1 MQDGEP
7 SAPLRLRLLGG
18 VGATRDGAELD
29 LGGRRQR
36 AVLALLALA
45 RGGVVPADRLIDLV
59 WGEEPPPS
67 ASGGLQAYV
76 SHLRRQLQPGR
87 SPRDPDAVLVSS
99 PPGYALRLP
108 PDAVDAWLL
117 ERLVREGTSLAASD
131 PAAAVATLSSALAL
145 WRGPALAEYAGEPWA
160 DGEAARLA
168 ELRSVAREQL
178 LTARLQ
184 AGEAAL
190 LVPELEALVA
200 EEPLREERWR
210 LLVLALYRASRQADA
225 LAALRRARA
234 VLAEELGVDPG
245 PVLRGLE
252 AEVLAQSPG
261 LAAPAAPQARPA
273 ARQQV
278 TAGHASVPEQQRTA
292 PRAPAEQLLER
303 ARELAVL
310 EGALQDVRE
319 GAGRLVVIEGPA
331 GIGKT
336 RLMAETRR
344 RAGELG
350 AATLLARGSELER
363 EFAFG
368 VARQLFEARLAD
380 PASRERALAG
390 AAATAGTVFDGLAE
404 AGPVTADASFA
415 ALHGLYWLAVNLTA
429 DGPLVLAVD
438 DLQWCDAGSLRFLA
452 YLARRLEGL
461 PLLVVATLRTGERHA
476 EQALL
481 GEITGDAAAIAVRPR
496 ALTPDGTRD
505 LVRRRLSPDAD
516 DAFCAVCHSTTSGN
530 PLLLRQLLGALEAD
544 AVRPDAAHADVVRAI
559 GSRAVSSMV
568 LLRLSRQPGPALA
581 VARALAVLGDGASL
595 PAVAALAGLPEAETA
610 AVAAG
615 LARTEILRAEPPLG
629 FVHPLVRDAVY
640 GDLPPGERELHHER
654 AARALEA
661 VGATDEQVAA
671 HLLHVPGRADPW
683 ALEVLL
689 RAGAGAGSRGAP
701 DAASTYLRRAL
712 QEPPPAGRRARVLLE
727 LGKLETS
734 WDGLAA
740 AAHLRE
746 AYDLFTD
753 PADRAVA
760 ARELAWSLFFVGGLG
775 EASAFARRAAA
786 ELPADMVDE
795 RQALVALERAGGA
808 VHSLD
813 PVEWALYDPP
823 PILGDGPGA
832 RMLEAITTWE
842 RTCRCFPAAECAASA
857 EHALADGKLQQVDNG
872 LVWVGAI
879 VTLALADRDEE
890 SSLWESTLRQ
900 AYERGSLFTA
910 LTVSLWRGYSLLR
923 QGDLP
928 EAEAHLRTSVEQTL
942 AWAPTSGIGMS
953 YSLGWLAMTR
963 FEQGDTDGA
972 WATLRRDLPV
982 SGDGT
987 KVLATARAEL
997 LLAAGRHAEALEAA
1011 EEAAAGSSFM
1021 DNPGWRPWR
1030 SLRARALV
1038 GLGRADEALAL
1049 AADELALA
1057 RRWGSASV
1065 VGSSLRVA
1073 GELAGDSGALAEAA
1087 TLLAGSP
1094 ARLEHGK
1101 ALLALGEALL
1111 AGDPRPA
1118 REHLLAAVRVA
1129 DGCSALR
1136 LRRRAE
1142 EALARAG
1149 APAPPRTASS
1159 TTTRLERE
1167 ILRHVEQGRSENEVA
1182 QALFLT
1188 PAGVRARLAAIDA
1201 RRGAGMSAAAEG

>member
-1 MQDGEP
+1 MDEKEP
-7 SAPLRLRLLGG
+7 VAPVSLRLLGG
-18 VGATRDGAELD
+18 VGATRGGEELD

-45 RGGVVPADRLIDLV
+45 RGGVVPAERMIALV
-59 WGEEPPPS
+59 WGHEPPPS
-67 ASGGLQAYV
+67 AAGGLQAYV

-108 PDAVDAWLL
+108 PDAVDAWRL
-117 ERLVREGTSLAASD
+117 ERLIREGTALVDTGPELAAGR
-131 PAAAVATLSSALAL
+131 LEEALRL

-178 LTARLQ
+178 AAARLH

-190 LVPELEALVA
+190 LVPELEALVT

-245 PVLRGLE
+245 PALRALE

-261 LAAPAAPQARPA
+261 LAAPGRPPSREPVAPVASWPPGQLPGSAR
-273 ARQQV
+273 RS
-278 TAGHASVPEQQRTA
+278 AS
-292 PRAPAEQLLER
+292 PREQLIER
-303 ARELAVL
+303 GRELALLDAALDDVL
-310 EGALQDVRE
+310 D
-319 GAGRLVVIEGPA
+319 GAGRLVVLEGPA

-336 RLMAETRR
+336 RLLTEARR
-344 RAGELG
+344 RAADRG
-350 AATLLARGSELER
+350 ACVLLARGSELER

-368 VARQLFEARLAD
+368 VARQLFEGRLAD
-380 PASRERALAG
+380 PAVRGRALAG
-390 AAATAGTVFDGLAE
+390 AAATAGTVFDGLGGT
-404 AGPVTADASFA
+404 GPVTADASFA
-415 ALHGLYWLAVNLTA
+415 ALHGLYWLTVNLTA
-429 DGPLVLAVD
+429 DSPVVLAID

-461 PLLVVATLRTGERHA
+461 PLLLVGTLRTGERHA
-476 EQALL
+476 EHALL
-481 GEITGDAAAIAVRPR
+481 GELTGDAAATAVRPR
-496 ALTPDGTRD
+496 ALTASGTRD
-505 LVRRRLSPDAD
+505 LVRQRLSPDAD
-516 DAFCAVCHSTTSGN
+516 DAFCAVCHQTTSGN

-544 AVRPDAAHADVVRAI
+544 GVRPDAAHADVVRAI

-568 LLRLSRQPGPALA
+568 LLRLARQPGAALA
-581 VARALAVLGDGASL
+581 VARALAVLGDGAAL

-610 AVAAG
+610 AAAAA

-661 VGATDEQVAA
+661 VGASDEQVAA

-712 QEPPPAGRRARVLLE
+712 QEPPPAGRRAQVLLE
-727 LGKLETS
+727 LGRLETS

-746 AYDLFTD
+746 AYDLLTD
-753 PADRAVA
+753 AHERALA
-760 ARELAWSLFFVGGLG
+760 ARELAWSLFFVGALG
-775 EASAFARRAAA
+775 EVSAFARRAAA
-786 ELPADMVDE
+786 ELPPELADE
-795 RQALVALERAGGA
+795 RQALVALERAGGS
-808 VHSLD
+808 VHELD
-813 PVEWALYDPP
+813 PAEWALLDPP
-823 PILGDGPGA
+823 AVEGDGPGA

-842 RTCRCFPAAECAASA
+842 RTLRCFPAGECADAA
-857 EHALADGKLQQVDNG
+857 EHALADGRLQQVDNG
-872 LVWVGAI
+872 LVWVGAL
-879 VTLALADRDEE
+879 VTLALADRDEAG
-890 SSLWESTLRQ
+890 SMWESTLRS

-928 EAEAHLRTSVEQTL
+928 EAEAHLRTALEQTL
-942 AWAPTSGIGMS
+942 SWAPTSGVGIS
-953 YSLGWLAMTR
+953 YTLGWLAMAR
-963 FEQGDTDGA
+963 LEQGDPAGA
-972 WATLRRDLPV
+972 QSFVERDLPV
-982 SGDGT
+982 AGDGVR
-987 KVLATARAEL
+987 VLASARAEL
-997 LLAAGRHAEALEAA
+997 LLERGRFAAALEAA
-1011 EEAAAGSSFM
+1011 ERGARPAAYVE
-1021 DNPGWRPWR
+1021 NPGWAPWR
-1030 SLRARALV
+1030 SLCARALA
-1038 GLGRADEALAL
+1038 GLGREAEAL
-1049 AADELALA
+1049 ELARVELGLA

-1065 VGSSLRVA
+1065 VGASLRLA
-1073 GELAGDSGALAEAA
+1073 GELAADPVALTEAV
-1087 TLLAGSP
+1087 TVLRPSP

-1101 ALLALGEALL
+1101 ALLALGSALL
-1111 AGDPRPA
+1111 STEPDRAV
-1118 REHLLAAVRVA
+1118 ENLLACVRVA

-1136 LRRRAE
+1136 LRGRAE
-1142 EALARAG
+1142 QALASIG
-1149 APAPPRTASS
+1149 APVPPRATAHAL
-1159 TTTRLERE
+1159 TRLERE
-1167 ILRHVEQGRSENEVA
+1167 ILALAQRGDSENEIA

-1188 PAGVRARLAAIDA
+1188 PAGVRSRLRAL
-1201 RRGAGMSAAAEG
+1201 RQRTGEE